1 MHSATKAFVQR
12 IHKQVFEVD
21 GPDFDLLGMHSSM
34 AQFCIKYNIAG
45 KHDAVEQIANQ
56 MIEKVL
62 PKYRPLTVRLTHSE
76 QNNVTALDFMIR
88 NISYSPIQDID
99 QNLMLPVKE
108 LSKEIIEEPTTL
120 GFRVKI
126 IV

>member
-1 MHSATKAFVQR
+1 MAVALMVVLVSCKQNQQLKEMHAEA
-12 IHKQVFEVD
+12 
-21 GPDFDLLGMHSSM
+21 DLSGLKVGMM
-34 AQFCIKYNIAG
+34 TG
-45 KHDAVEQIANQ
+45 
-56 MIEKVL
+56 
-62 PKYRPLTVRLTHSE
+62 
-76 QNNVTALDFMIR
+76 TALDFMIR

>member
-1 MHSATKAFVQR
+1 MAVALIVVLVSC
-12 IHKQVFEVD
+12 KQNQQLKV
-21 GPDFDLLGMHSSM
+21 GMM
-34 AQFCIKYNIAG
+34 TG
-45 KHDAVEQIANQ
+45 
-56 MIEKVL
+56 
-62 PKYRPLTVRLTHSE
+62 
-76 QNNVTALDFMIR
+76 TALDFMIR